1 MLDQGHRTL
10 DERHLPLP
18 YDRRA
23 LASADARSL
32 DPGKSERAATGIPV
46 IPSFDG
52 FRAFAILGVVTI
64 HILLASGVVARA
76 GDSAL
81 GQLIWGTVGQAV
93 DTLFII
99 SGFVVFLPT
108 VVRGEFGS
116 VGSYAIRRA
125 ARIMPAYWIA
135 VALLL
140 LALTLVKP
148 GGVPYPSAGNVA
160 VHLAFLQTPT
170 VLVQSFGDSSYGYG
184 FNVDI
189 PLWTLSVEMAFYLV
203 LPFIA
208 GAYLRR
214 PLLGLAICAAV
225 AIGWRELFAHL
236 GSVGD
241 FFGLSVDS
249 SRLLANRFAS
259 DDQLPFWAFSFG
271 LGMTGA
277 WAYVRI
283 REGMPP
289 DRLRRIASRAQIA
302 ALAALAVFVYMAGH
316 YAKTVAPPFTAT
328 AARQTILIG
337 LGYSAA
343 MASFMLATALSPGR
357 RQLPWSAGLSRR
369 LGDISYGVYLSHFA
383 IAAFVGELLSPI
395 NDGSVGAFALWS
407 AIVFPLALVYG
418 YLSARYV
425 EIPIRIWARAHG
437 RRAEAPTEPATGR

>member
-1 MLDQGHRTL
+1 M
-10 DERHLPLP
+10 
-18 YDRRA
+18 
-23 LASADARSL
+23 ASADGRTL

-46 IPSFDG
+46 VPSFDG

-64 HILLASGVVARA
+64 HVLLASGVVARA

-125 ARIMPAYWIA
+125 ARIMPAYWLAI
-135 VALLL
+135 ALLL
-140 LALTLVKP
+140 VALTITRP
-148 GGVPYPSAGNVA
+148 GGVPYPSAGNVG
-160 VHLAFLQTPT
+160 VHIAFLQTPT
-170 VLVQSFGDSSYGYG
+170 VLIQSFGHSSYGYG

-208 GAYLRR
+208 SAYLRR
-214 PLLGLAICAAV
+214 PLVGLAICAAL

-236 GSVGD
+236 DSVGD
-241 FFGLSVDS
+241 FFGFSVDT

-277 WAYVRI
+277 WAYVRA
-283 REGMPP
+283 RERFRP
-289 DRLRRIASRAQIA
+289 DRIEQVAGRLQIA
-302 ALAALAVFVYMAGH
+302 ALAVLAVFVYLAGH
-316 YAKTVAPPFTAT
+316 YAKTAAPPFTAT

-343 MASFMLATALSPGR
+343 MASFMLATALSPRR
-357 RQLPWSAGLSRR
+357 RQLPWSAALSRR

-383 IAAFVGELLSPI
+383 IAAYVGEVLSPI
-395 NDGSVGAFALWS
+395 DDGSLGAFALWS
-407 AIVFPLALVYG
+407 AIIFPLALVYG

-425 EIPIRIWARAHG
+425 EIPIRRWARAHG
-437 RRAEAPTEPATGR
+437 RRAEAPAEPAARR